1 MTIKYQILFRA
12 CDKIESVHKDKRP
25 FGLNKF
31 ETIKVSFYSLYQ
43 SLQDFTYQFT
53 IIGDDLSKELRDF
66 FKQFNDVIVDNCE
79 LGDAAKFILCD
90 ISNDKEVN
98 NLFNSV
104 VKEFGGVD
112 VIVNNAGIIRDNVIW
127 KMPVEDFDKV
137 VDINLKGT
145 WLMCK
150 VAGTLMRDQKR
161 GRIVN
166 IASRA
171 WLGNRGQSNYSAS
184 KAGVVGLTR
193 VLALELGKY
202 GVLVNAIAPGLINT
216 PLTQKLSEEVQ
227 EKLIQA
233 QPTKSMGQPEDI
245 ANAVAFLC
253 DEKTQFITG
262 QTIYVDG
269 GKSIGAGI

>member
-1 MTIKYQILFRA
+1 M
-12 CDKIESVHKDKRP
+12 DKRIAIIT
-25 FGLNKF
+25 GAAKGIGKAISERMVKENYI
-31 ETIKVSFYSLYQ
+31 TILV
-43 SLQDFTYQFT
+43 DV
-53 IIGDDLSKELRDF
+53 DKE
-66 FKQFNDVIVDNCE
+66 NGE
-79 LGDAAKFILCD
+79 LLARYLGESAKFIPCD
-90 ISNDKEVN
+90 ISNKEEVN
-98 NLFNSV
+98 SLFETV
-104 VKEFGGVD
+104 TKEYGGVD

-127 KMPVEDFDKV
+127 KMPEEDFDKV

-150 VAGTLMRDQKR
+150 IAGTLMREQQR

-166 IASRA
+166 ISSRA

-202 GVLVNAIAPGLINT
+202 GVLVNAIAPGLIDT
-216 PLTQKLSEEVQ
+216 PLTQKLPENVQ

-233 QPTKSMGQPEDI
+233 QPTKSMGKPEDI

-253 DEKTQFITG
+253 DSNTRFITG